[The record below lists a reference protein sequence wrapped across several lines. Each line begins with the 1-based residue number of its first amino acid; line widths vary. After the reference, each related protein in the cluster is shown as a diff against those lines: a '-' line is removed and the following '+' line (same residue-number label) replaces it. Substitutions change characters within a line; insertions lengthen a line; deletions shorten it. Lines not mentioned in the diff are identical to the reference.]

1 MGIYLDPVTRQRIPF
16 MENTVDLEF
25 NRVGAQAISEQVSEI
40 LSPSRGQQMH
50 QGLSNQLFGTDAALD
65 GARVPQLGPNGENK
79 QTTRRDIIRRRVK
92 V

>member
-16 MENTVDLEF
+16 MKETVDLEF
-25 NRVGAQAISEQVSEI
+25 NRTGGSAISQQVSPI
-40 LSPSRGQQMH
+40 ISPTRGQQMH
-50 QGLSNQLFGTDAALD
+50 QGLSNALFGTDAALE
-65 GARVPQLGPNGENK
+65 GARVPQFGVTGENK